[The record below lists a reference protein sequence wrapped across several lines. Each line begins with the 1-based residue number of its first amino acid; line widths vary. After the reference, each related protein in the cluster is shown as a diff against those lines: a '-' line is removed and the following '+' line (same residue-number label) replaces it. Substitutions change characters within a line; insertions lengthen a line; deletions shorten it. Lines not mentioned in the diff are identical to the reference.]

1 MRQTIGLPIYD
12 DGRGFEATGDVAGAC
27 CAIMIEVV
35 GPGDARPCGGRQCLL
50 STHADISGSGCPSG
64 SDSPLLYLGRVDRL
78 RRWRDYWTL
87 GVAVTLM
94 LAVCII
100 GFAAVAR
107 VVVMGIAAV
116 VGPNHPSLDDWY
128 YISAIVWLPL
138 SVGFAMPWVSYF
150 LKPRLDA
157 MNQVRRRKR
166 Y

>member
-1 MRQTIGLPIYD
+1 
-12 DGRGFEATGDVAGAC
+12 
-27 CAIMIEVV
+27 
-35 GPGDARPCGGRQCLL
+35 
-50 STHADISGSGCPSG
+50 
-64 SDSPLLYLGRVDRL
+64 
-78 RRWRDYWTL
+78 
-87 GVAVTLM
+87 M